1 MYLRM
6 YVRYI
11 RKSGPHRE
19 RSLILASRDHLCQ
32 GAVGGR
38 VGLKCHKALIH
49 KYIYIHIH
57 MHIHIHIHIHMHI
70 HIHIHIHIQT
80 INCILVALT
89 IYRIEQLSASGSN

>member
-49 KYIYIHIH
+49 KYIYTYTY
-57 MHIHIHIHIHMHI
+57 
-70 HIHIHIHIQT
+70 IHIHIHIQT